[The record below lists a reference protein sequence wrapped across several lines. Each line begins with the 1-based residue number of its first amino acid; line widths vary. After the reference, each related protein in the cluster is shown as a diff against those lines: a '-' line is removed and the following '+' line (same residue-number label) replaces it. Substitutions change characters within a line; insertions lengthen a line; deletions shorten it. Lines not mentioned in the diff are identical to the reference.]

1 MPTWRPDTCGC
12 VLNVAEDWDSA
23 VPVQKCQSHAD
34 VPDAD
39 LFHTVYRTENRP
51 KNELCAFVAHLMPGI
66 ASDQGKP
73 YGLPAEPSF
82 CEDRKIHLE
91 LPVDAED
98 KDIIQ
103 TWADHEYGE
112 GKVVVE

>member
-1 MPTWRPDTCGC
+1 MPIWRPDTCDC
-12 VLNVAEDWDSA
+12 VLDVANDWESGT
-23 VPVQKCQSHAD
+23 PVEKCLAHAS

-39 LFHTVYRTENRP
+39 LFHTVYLTENKP

-66 ASDQGKP
+66 ATDQEKP
-73 YGLPAEPSF
+73 YGLPTEPCF
-82 CEDRKIHLE
+82 CEERKIRLG

-103 TWADHEYGE
+103 AWADYEYGE